1 MSKRFF
7 GLDVHKHIIVAAAV
21 NSNQEVI
28 VRPQK
33 ISSGDLEEWV
43 PKHITKN
50 DEVVI
55 EAMSCSWVMVDLLR
69 QYAARVV
76 VAHPNHVKLIAA
88 SFVKTDKRDAI
99 ALARLLAANIIP
111 EVWIPPKPVR
121 ELRSLIYQ
129 RTSLIHLR
137 ASAKCRLRSI
147 YMQYRIIEPEGREAF
162 SPDYWNKLELPP
174 VEKLRVRL
182 ASDDIQTL
190 NQQLQETE
198 TMISQLSI
206 QDPWAKD
213 MPYLVQLPG
222 IGYLTA
228 MTILAAIGDISRF
241 PSSQKLVGYTGLG
254 VRIHSSGLTTKSGGI
269 TKQGRNELRYA
280 MVEAAWNAIGNSPFW
295 KQKYERL
302 ARRMDNQKAATAI
315 ARKLLVVVWNVLSHH
330 EVDRAANLENVGRS
344 LWIWGSKNRL
354 ASSQSMKRIEF
365 AGEQLHEMGIQLD
378 KITYCSTVY
387 KVPVVEPT
395 EASANN
401 EKQLA
406 PLPEKK

>member
-55 EAMSCSWVMVDLLR
+55 ESMICSWVMVDLLR

-76 VAHPNHVKLIAA
+76 VAHPNHIKLIAA

-111 EVWIPPKPVR
+111 EVWIPPKPVC

-182 ASDDIQTL
+182 ASDDIQTIS
-190 NQQLQETE
+190 QQLQETE

-206 QDPWAKD
+206 QEPWAKD

-222 IGYLTA
+222 IGFLTA
-228 MTILAAIGDISRF
+228 MTILAVIWELSR
-241 PSSQKLVGYTGLG
+241 LG
-254 VRIHSSGLTTKSGGI
+254 
-269 TKQGRNELRYA
+269 
-280 MVEAAWNAIGNSPFW
+280 
-295 KQKYERL
+295 
-302 ARRMDNQKAATAI
+302 
-315 ARKLLVVVWNVLSHH
+315 
-330 EVDRAANLENVGRS
+330 
-344 LWIWGSKNRL
+344 
-354 ASSQSMKRIEF
+354 
-365 AGEQLHEMGIQLD
+365 
-378 KITYCSTVY
+378 
-387 KVPVVEPT
+387 
-395 EASANN
+395 
-401 EKQLA
+401 
-406 PLPEKK
+406 

>member
-1 MSKRFF
+1 
-7 GLDVHKHIIVAAAV
+7 
-21 NSNQEVI
+21 VI

-182 ASDDIQTL
+182 ASDDIQTI

-206 QDPWAKD
+206 QEPWAKD

-222 IGYLTA
+222 IGFLTA

-241 PSSQKLVGYTGLG
+241 PSSQKLVGYAGLG

-302 ARRMDNQKAATAI
+302 VRRMEKQKAATAI
-315 ARKLLVVVWNVLSHH
+315 ARKLLVVVWNVLSHR
-330 EVDRAANLENVGRS
+330 EVDRAANLEIVGRS

-354 ASSQSMKRIEF
+354 ASSQGLKRIEF
-365 AGEQLHEMGIQLD
+365 AGEQLHEMGIKLD

-387 KVPVVEPT
+387 KVPVDPAENPVEK
-395 EASANN
+395 
-401 EKQLA
+401 EKQ
-406 PLPEKK
+406 PMIEKEQASSAQR